1 MFNNLL
7 CNHAAMV
14 GKNDTFRSFVIT
26 KKQDKWLRKNH
37 KMTASALIRR
47 LLDKEMQKPI
57 K

>member
-1 MFNNLL
+1 
-7 CNHAAMV
+7 MV
-14 GKNDTFRSFVIT
+14 GKNNTFRSFVIT